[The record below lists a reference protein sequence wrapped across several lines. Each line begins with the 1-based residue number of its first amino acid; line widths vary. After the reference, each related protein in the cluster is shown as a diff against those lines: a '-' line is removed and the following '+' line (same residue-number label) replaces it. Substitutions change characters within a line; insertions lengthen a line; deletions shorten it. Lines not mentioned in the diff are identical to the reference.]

1 MASINVISAST
12 VGPVRLVRSLSRAR
26 KYKSLVKAAS
36 SPKQTLL
43 ISYSNLKT
51 KLTTIK
57 PKKQRLDFRQLSF
70 YSYEKIQDRI
80 QADKIRRD
88 IKLRK
93 KSSHYNSKVDLAF
106 RQYLGHLVNS
116 KEILK
121 ATCWPFTQW
130 MATHSRGR

>member
-1 MASINVISAST
+1 MKKK
-12 VGPVRLVRSLSRAR
+12 LLRALD
-26 KYKSLVKAAS
+26 S
-36 SPKQTLL
+36 KQTLL

-51 KLTTIK
+51 KLTAIK
-57 PKKQRLDFRQLSF
+57 PKKQRLDFRQPSF

-93 KSSHYNSKVDLAF
+93 KSSYYNSKVDLAF
-106 RQYLGHLVNS
+106 RQFLGHLVNS